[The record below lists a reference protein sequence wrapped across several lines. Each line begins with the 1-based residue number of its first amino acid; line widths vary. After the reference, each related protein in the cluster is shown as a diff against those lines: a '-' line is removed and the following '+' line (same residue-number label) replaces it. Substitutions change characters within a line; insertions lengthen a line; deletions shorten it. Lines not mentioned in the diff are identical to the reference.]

1 MEVFWILNSWFKIP
15 DQRLI
20 QIENNFAIPIESVGD
35 DWNALP
41 G

>member
-1 MEVFWILNSWFKIP
+1 MEVFRILNSYFESP
-15 DQRLI
+15 DQKLI
-20 QIENNFAIPIESVGD
+20 QIENNFAIPIEYVGD